1 MSWSRLFPV
10 GVFLVL
16 IVFLAIGLTRD
27 PSVIPTEMID
37 REMPVFELPEL
48 RDEDVILTQA
58 DLFGESTLVNVFGS
72 WCVACLQEHPTL
84 MRLSSDQTVRIVGV
98 NWRDDRQDALDW
110 LVEHGDPYDKIV
122 FDEDS
127 DLVIE
132 MGVTGAPETFV
143 LDPAGRIL
151 YKQIGP
157 ITPDVWEETIAPVLN
172 QIAAEA
178 ASIDAEPGS

>member
-1 MSWSRLFPV
+1 MTWSRIVPV

-16 IVFLAIGLTRD
+16 VVFMAIGLTRD

-37 REMPVFELPEL
+37 REMPQFELPEL
-48 RDEDVILTQA
+48 YAPEEMIKTEDLI
-58 DLFGESTLVNVFGS
+58 GETTLVNVFGS

-84 MRLSSDQTVRIVGV
+84 MRLAREGTVRIVGV
-98 NWRDDRQDALDW
+98 NWRDDRGDALAW
-110 LVEHGDPYDKIV
+110 LEKHGDPYARIV
-122 FDEDS
+122 FDAQS

-143 LDPAGRIL
+143 VDPSGRIR

-157 ITPDVWEETIAPVLN
+157 ITPDVWENTIRPVIEA
-172 QIAAEA
+172 IAAETEA
-178 ASIDAEPGS
+178 AS